1 MKRLSSIVLILIAFF
16 ACKKD
21 EVIRPNNIYNEW
33 KWEATVSGSSQI
45 PYQTSVESGTTFY
58 YNFLKNGL
66 LQIKDAEKRI
76 TSETEF
82 EIAASTQTNG
92 TIMIKGS
99 NNMERH
105 CTFFVKS
112 DTLRLTN
119 VEGIIAWTTI
129 FSLEK

>member
-1 MKRLSSIVLILIAFF
+1 MEMGSYS
-16 ACKKD
+16 
-21 EVIRPNNIYNEW
+21 
-33 KWEATVSGSSQI
+33 SGSSQI

-66 LQIKDAEKRI
+66 LQIKDADKRV

-92 TIMIKGS
+92 AIMIKDS
-99 NNMERH
+99 NNMELH
-105 CTFFVKS
+105 FTFFVKN

-119 VEGIIAWTTI
+119 VEGIIAWTQI
-129 FSLEK
+129 FSLER